1 MRKFVL
7 DFVFDEISGESR
19 ITVDVV
25 DDEATTLEL
34 NEAIRS
40 GEIREEVLKRAGA
53 LFGPEVARQ
62 AREGSI
68 GVVCLDHHPE
78 LRGGVGGVAL
88 PVQTP
93 SKKSIDQ

>member
-1 MRKFVL
+1 MRKFIL
-7 DFVFDEISGESR
+7 DFVFDEVSGESR

-40 GEIREEVLKRAGA
+40 GEIREEVLKRTDA

-62 AREGSI
+62 ARAGII

-78 LRGGVGGVAL
+78 LRAGMGGVAV
-88 PVQTP
+88 PTGTP
-93 SKKSIDQ
+93 AKKSIDQ